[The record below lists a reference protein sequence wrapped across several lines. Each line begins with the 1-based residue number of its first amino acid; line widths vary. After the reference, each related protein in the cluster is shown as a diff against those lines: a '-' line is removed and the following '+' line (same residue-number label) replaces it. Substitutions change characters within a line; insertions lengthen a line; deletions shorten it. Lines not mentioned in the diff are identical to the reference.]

1 MKIIF
6 PVLLCLAT
14 TLCLGGCLI
23 NGPMLSDL
31 TFREAQVWVQ
41 TESAASVRVEYFDE
55 NNPKNTYIT
64 SKALTG
70 DSSAFTANLTLSKVE
85 PGIQYRYRIELNG
98 EILAPYY
105 SFTSPVYF
113 HEKAPP
119 PDVKLALAGAHY
131 NLDDPF
137 EPPYSKYGGA
147 YSIFQKIYEEKP
159 DLMLWVG
166 NTAHIRESDQ
176 DSRSGYHKRYTKA
189 RSGIKPNAL
198 LAEIPHYA
206 VWSSGD
212 YGSLDAGREMC
223 LKDTAQAAF
232 INFWPKSGS
241 VVHQDALCFSHRI
254 SDVELFF
261 LDSQSQRNS
270 NNDPGEIPQIFSS
283 QQIEWLKQALIESK
297 ATFKLIVSGTPIL
310 NPSKEKKN
318 FSFAEIEKAQL
329 LEHFKTHKIEGLLF
343 VSGGSYKGEL
353 TRIVHS
359 SFYSFHDLTI
369 GPSTASPLDSDS
381 ELNFFRIPGTNTFER
396 QYATIDVYGEETDRK
411 LKMTVFNLA
420 GVKLWS
426 RVIGQR
432 ELTAN
437 EDENDA

>member
-6 PVLLCLAT
+6 PLLCFLAAT
-14 TLCLGGCLI
+14 VCLGSSLI

-31 TFREAQVWVQ
+31 TFREAQIWVQ
-41 TESAASVRVEYFDE
+41 ADSEASVRVEYFDE
-55 NNPKNTYIT
+55 NNPKNTHFT
-64 SKALTG
+64 SKVLTE
-70 DSSAFTANLTLSKVE
+70 DSSAHTANLILSKVE

-98 EILAPYY
+98 EILKPYY

-131 NLDDPF
+131 NLDGPF

-176 DSRSGYHKRYTKA
+176 DSRSGYLKRYTKA
-189 RSGIKPNAL
+189 RDGIKPNAL

-212 YGSLDAGREMC
+212 YGSLDSGREMS
-223 LKDTAQAAF
+223 LKATAQAAF

-241 VVHQDALCFSHRI
+241 VVHQDALCYSHKI
-254 SDVELFF
+254 SDMELFF
-261 LDSQSQRNS
+261 LDSQSQRDS
-270 NNDPGEIPQIFSS
+270 NNNPSKIPEIFSS
-283 QQIEWLKQALIESK
+283 QQIAWLKQALIESK
-297 ATFKLIVSGTPIL
+297 ATFKLIVSGAPIL

-318 FSFAEIEKAQL
+318 FSFSEIEKAQL

-359 SFYSFHDLTI
+359 SFYSFHDLTV

-396 QYATIDVYGEETDRK
+396 QYATIEVYGEETDRK

-420 GVKLWS
+420 GVELWS
-426 RVIGQR
+426 RIIGQR

-437 EDENDA
+437 EDKNDA